1 MSRGKT
7 VRVERKKS
15 MLVWSTFL
23 NAFGASVN
31 EHTIDMQMLTIVS
44 AVALY
49 GFVWVYEGSLL
60 ISFYI
65 IFLNATFYIHL
76 VKHLLYKSVSYLSLV
91 SLYIS
96 FFYVYVELCT
106 SLWWIW
112 RQNSDTQV
120 RKTRIIQGKK
130 CGNNISI

>member
-49 GFVWVYEGSLL
+49 EFVWVYEGSLL

-76 VKHLLYKSVSYLSLV
+76 AKHLLYKSVSYLSLV

-96 FFYVYVELCT
+96 FFLCLCGT
-106 SLWWIW
+106 MHFIVVDLATKQ
-112 RQNSDTQV
+112 RHTGTKNENHT
-120 RKTRIIQGKK
+120 RKKMWK
-130 CGNNISI
+130 